1 MKLDCMSRCDA
12 PSKHGN
18 PQWLKAAFWGVL
30 LSCTISGQPALS
42 ADDTGSPIVDPAIA
56 GVMTVPVVGAQTIS
70 DGQGNHRILVQP
82 GDLATIEGEI
92 VISATL
98 EVPLSGAAF
107 EHDLNLRVMA
117 IDEPWAPGSATWT
130 SPWTTPGG
138 DVFPDYVANAEI
150 PAGSADPQLN
160 LDVSEV
166 VRAMADRDVG
176 MNGFVLTVPDYL
188 GEGFSAEDAARF
200 DLISNAILSV
210 DVRKIT
216 ALGFPGEG
224 TRAFIP
230 QIANRENRS
239 ID

>member
-1 MKLDCMSRCDA
+1 MKLVCVSRCGA
-12 PSKHGN
+12 PLKHLNQSWSKTA
-18 PQWLKAAFWGVL
+18 LFGVL
-30 LSCTISGQPALS
+30 LSCAVSGEPAWS

-56 GVMTVPVVGAQTIS
+56 GVLTVPMVGAQTIS

-107 EHDLNLRVMA
+107 DNDLNLRVMA
-117 IDEPWAPGSATWT
+117 IDEPWTPGSATWT

-138 DVFPDYVANAEI
+138 DVFPDYVANVEI
-150 PAGSADPQLN
+150 PAGSAEAQLQ

-176 MNGFVLTVPDYL
+176 TNGFVLTVPDYL
-188 GEGFSAEDAARF
+188 GEGLSAEDAARF
-200 DLISNAILSV
+200 ELISSATLSV

-230 QIANRENRS
+230 QIANRENRT